1 MWFKSRLNSRPGPV
15 RRSRLSVGPPSS
27 TVVMAH
33 RSIPL
38 PPSPVRPTA
47 PRCLRPPVSRHCR
60 LSAVH
65 RSAGTPLSLSLCP
78 TALAYCVAPPRRPP
92 PTSTCRFKM
101 VAITTVPPLSPPLPL
116 PFSRPHE
123 LIDSPLL
130 PRLLAQLPAP
140 ERAATGSIFAV
151 PALAPPAPGERRLG
165 RRSPLPRWT
174 LTLFSLSGCCRVPL
188 PPL

>member
-101 VAITTVPPLSPPLPL
+101 VAITTVPPLSPPFLSLFLGRTSSSTTPSFPASSPSCL
-116 PFSRPHE
+116 RQSE
-123 LIDSPLL
+123 L
-130 PRLLAQLPAP
+130 
-140 ERAATGSIFAV
+140 
-151 PALAPPAPGERRLG
+151 PPAAF
-165 RRSPLPRWT
+165 SPCPR
-174 LTLFSLSGCCRVPL
+174 
-188 PPL
+188 